1 MEVPT
6 LQYILV
12 RFNLNSSHP
21 LCISMS
27 FLAPKNGIMQI
38 NCSYYALVSSSTPF
52 DCFNSLLSFIKSFF
66 NLIQKTQNR
75 LLCPFQLV
83 QLSHFVSPKFCIEL
97 ILDVTSRNYPACSV
111 HKYQGDQCAVHC
123 IGVRFQF
130 RHGCS
135 EG

>member
-1 MEVPT
+1 MCVLYFVVNNPHFAFSWTKIISPFSPLCQAHFACVQTWTSLWKKIIVKLKQYKCGNHEEGKNGGT

-12 RFNLNSSHP
+12 RFNLNSCHP

-66 NLIQKTQNR
+66 NLI
-75 LLCPFQLV
+75 
-83 QLSHFVSPKFCIEL
+83 
-97 ILDVTSRNYPACSV
+97 
-111 HKYQGDQCAVHC
+111 
-123 IGVRFQF
+123 
-130 RHGCS
+130 
-135 EG
+135 